1 MTQGLTYIT
10 SDCLKTK
17 GGHFR
22 PVIGSAV
29 FDIETHRL
37 ISFLC
42 WRVIFDNCPSR
53 VGKIPANQD
62 VWLNDTEK
70 RKENKQQTKKMLK
83 TELLFHVNSFTSPI

>member
-1 MTQGLTYIT
+1 
-10 SDCLKTK
+10 
-17 GGHFR
+17 
-22 PVIGSAV
+22 
-29 FDIETHRL
+29 
-37 ISFLC
+37 
-42 WRVIFDNCPSR
+42 